1 MGGSPGIT
9 ELMARLLREV
19 EGGSAVRAR
28 FVGDGVSASG
38 RGLCG
43 REAPGW
49 LRRGACSAGCCAS
62 GRVRPGRA
70 VRRKG
75 LRRGLLAR
83 EERKRARRERCGPQ
97 GREGE
102 VGRCWV
108 DLGRVLGFGWFSFS
122 KTSFLL
128 FLIQTSLNSNANL
141 NSNHTQLKVC
151 TSMYAQQ
158 NLNL

>member
-49 LRRGACSAGCCAS
+49 LRRGACSVGCCAS
-62 GRVRPGRA
+62 GSAGRTGPSGALAGRVCAGGSGPKRFECWAAMPAGWA
-70 VRRKG
+70 GGEGWTG
-75 LRRGLLAR
+75 LRF
-83 EERKRARRERCGPQ
+83 GP
-97 GREGE
+97 
-102 VGRCWV
+102 
-108 DLGRVLGFGWFSFS
+108 SFS
-122 KTSFLL
+122 IPFLFSISTSNK
-128 FLIQTSLNSNANL
+128 I
-141 NSNHTQLKVC
+141 
-151 TSMYAQQ
+151 
-158 NLNL
+158 

>member
-38 RGLCG
+38 RGLYW

-62 GRVRPGRA
+62 GSAGRT
-70 VRRKG
+70 
-75 LRRGLLAR
+75 
-83 EERKRARRERCGPQ
+83 GPRDA
-97 GREGE
+97 G
-102 VGRCWV
+102 
-108 DLGRVLGFGWFSFS
+108 
-122 KTSFLL
+122 
-128 FLIQTSLNSNANL
+128 
-141 NSNHTQLKVC
+141 
-151 TSMYAQQ
+151 
-158 NLNL
+158 